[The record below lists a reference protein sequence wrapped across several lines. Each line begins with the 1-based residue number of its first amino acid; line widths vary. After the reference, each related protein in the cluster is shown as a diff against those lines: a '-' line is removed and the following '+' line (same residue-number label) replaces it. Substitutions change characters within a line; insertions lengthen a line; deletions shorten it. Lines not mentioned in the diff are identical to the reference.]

1 METIKPKRKRIKM
14 TFTDNVE
21 FKIRNLQKSLGM
33 TKFETK
39 WADICND
46 IKKLEQNFAI

>member
-1 METIKPKRKRIKM
+1 METNKAKRKRIKM
-14 TFTDNVE
+14 NFTENVE

-39 WADICND
+39 WAAICND
-46 IKKLEQNFAI
+46 VKKLEQNFAV